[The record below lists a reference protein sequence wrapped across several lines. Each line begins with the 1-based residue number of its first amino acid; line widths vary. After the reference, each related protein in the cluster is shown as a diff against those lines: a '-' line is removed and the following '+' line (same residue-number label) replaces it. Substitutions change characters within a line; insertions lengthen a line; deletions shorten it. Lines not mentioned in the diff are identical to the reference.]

1 MADLARPLFGSM
13 IGVVFGVVF
22 FVANAGAFGTPGALI
37 VRVAGIVIGVALLI
51 RIIQLRR
58 RVTVTPDTLGFG
70 RGYWYVVLG
79 EVVLLFAGVLV
90 INRVLHHPEASV
102 AWVAVVVGVHF
113 VVLARVWREALF
125 TVLGVVMTVL
135 GVLGIVL
142 AVTTDSALAVA
153 AVAGLG
159 SGLAL
164 FAAASRPLFAQ

>member
-1 MADLARPLFGSM
+1 MSDLARPLFGSM

-22 FVANAGAFGTPGALI
+22 FVANAGPFGTPGALV
-37 VRVAGIVIGVALLI
+37 VRVVGIAIGVALLV

-58 RVTVTPDTLGFG
+58 RVTVTPDSLGFG
-70 RGYWYVVLG
+70 RGYWFVVLG
-79 EVVLLFAGVLV
+79 EVVLLFGGVLV

-113 VVLARVWREALF
+113 VVLGRIWRESLF
-125 TVLGVVMTVL
+125 TLLGVVMTVL
-135 GVLGIVL
+135 GVVGVVL
-142 AVTTDSALAVA
+142 AVTTSSAVAVA

-164 FAAASRPLFAQ
+164 FAASARPLLAR